1 MSQPLS
7 GAADSA
13 TPVALGRYD
22 RLVRRLATAHR
33 ERPDGEV
40 VTGYHNSNYIVPLG
54 WRLALLLRTMPFR
67 ARVKCRTPLQA
78 TEVAPRIWPRESEL
92 LKVVTHHLPEVP
104 RCLLDFGDWS
114 MHAYR
119 AGRPLTEVDESQ
131 LHADELMTRLADF
144 FARTVS
150 VPESELPPRPDG
162 WPEDGDSNG
171 FLTWLIDFTEERVR
185 RANRRRFAALFED
198 IGIRRHAMA
207 EFKKRAPR
215 LRERPFCL
223 LHTDVHRANIVID
236 RKEIAVIDWELA
248 LYGDPLHDL
257 ATHLVRMDYDKEQ
270 QFRMRRRWIEA
281 MEEAGRRELTEGLD
295 VDLPVY
301 LDFEY
306 AQSVFP
312 DVMRAA
318 LSLPVRAPAD
328 DDFERA
334 AAQVCR
340 ALLRAA
346 EPLCLEEVPDRARA
360 VEAVRAWHAR
370 VHGGAEDTGAE
381 AHGQEA
387 AEPRPVV

>member
-1 MSQPLS
+1 MSQPLPG
-7 GAADSA
+7 GADLAPPA
-13 TPVALGRYD
+13 ALGWRD
-22 RLVRRLATAHR
+22 RLIHRWATAHR

-54 WRLALLLRTMPFR
+54 WRLALLLRTMPYR

-78 TEVAPRIWPRESEL
+78 AEVAPRIWPSESEL
-92 LKVVTHHLPEVP
+92 LEVVTRHLPEVP
-104 RCLLDFGDWS
+104 RCLRDFGDWS

-119 AGRPLTEVDESQ
+119 AGRPLTEVDESE
-131 LHADELMTRLADF
+131 LHTDELMARLAAF
-144 FARTVS
+144 FARTAA
-150 VPESELPPRPDG
+150 VPESELPSRPDG
-162 WPEDGDSNG
+162 WPKDRDSDG
-171 FLTWLIDFTEERVR
+171 FLAWLIDFTEERVH
-185 RANRRRFAALFED
+185 RANRQRFDALFED
-198 IGIRRHAMA
+198 IGIRWHAMT

-215 LRERPFCL
+215 LHERPFCL

-270 QFRMRRRWIEA
+270 QNRMRQCWTEA
-281 MEEAGRRELTEGLD
+281 MTAAGKAELTAGLD

-318 LSLPVRAPAD
+318 LALPALAPSDA
-328 DDFERA
+328 DFEWA
-334 AAQVCR
+334 ADRVCR
-340 ALLRAA
+340 ALRRAA
-346 EPLCLEEVPDRARA
+346 DPLRLEKVPDQAHA
-360 VEAVRAWHAR
+360 VKALRAWHGE
-370 VHGGAEDTGAE
+370 VHGR
-381 AHGQEA
+381 EA
-387 AEPRPVV
+387 ARPSPVA